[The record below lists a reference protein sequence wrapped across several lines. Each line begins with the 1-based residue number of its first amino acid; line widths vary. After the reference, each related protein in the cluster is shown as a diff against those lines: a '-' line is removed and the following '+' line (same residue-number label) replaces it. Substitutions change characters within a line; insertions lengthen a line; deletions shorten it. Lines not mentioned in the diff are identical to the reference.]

1 MKKFILSILAFGGL
15 FTACDNIDEGDRWTK
30 PEIVDVQKDTEAPE
44 IQKNIL
50 IEDFTGQDCVNC
62 PSAADVI
69 KKISESPIGE
79 RVVAVGIHGGGLT
92 RDYKIDKRAVGL
104 TTVMGDDYNTYW
116 NVETWP
122 AGMIDRTDGNG
133 NVGKTCA
140 FETWETAIAKRLTEK
155 PTVDLKLATDYDEA
169 TRALKVDVTPTAKAG
184 TTMPGGCKVTVWLTE
199 SGLVRPQK
207 RFDEKNATILDKNY
221 VHNHVL
227 RESLTDPYGD
237 AVKGTD
243 AMTYSHTIP
252 MTYGKATAAE
262 YTVLPENMAVVAFIT
277 DKSGEVLQVVEGH
290 VVK

>member
-1 MKKFILSILAFGGL
+1 MHKYLLTFLAAAGL
-15 FTACDNIDEGDRWTK
+15 FTACDNIDEGDRWTE
-30 PEIVDVQKDTEAPE
+30 PVVVDVVKDTEAPE

-50 IEDFTGQDCVNC
+50 VEDFTGQDCVNC

-69 KKISESPIGE
+69 KKITESAIGE
-79 RVVAVGIHGGGLT
+79 RVVAVGIHGGDLT
-92 RDYKIDKRAVGL
+92 RDYKIDRRAVGL
-104 TTVMGDDYNTYW
+104 ATVMGDNYNTYW
-116 NVETWP
+116 KVETWP

-133 NVGKTCA
+133 TVGKTCA
-140 FETWETAIAKRLTEK
+140 FETWESAIAKRLTVK
-155 PTVDLKLATDYDEA
+155 PVVDLKLETAYEEDS
-169 TRALKVDVTPTAKAG
+169 RNLSVSVTPVAKAG
-184 TTMPGGCKVTVWLTE
+184 TTLPGGCKVTVWLTE

-277 DKSGEVLQVVEGH
+277 AQSGEVLQVVEGH